1 MYTEGVPKIREVKLS
16 KVKQREEKKR
26 ETIIKTTTTVIHSF
40 IQALRAREK
49 THSVF
54 PLKKAHP
61 KVRLVNIQY

>member
-1 MYTEGVPKIREVKLS
+1 MYTEGFPKIREVKQS

-26 ETIIKTTTTVIHSF
+26 ENNKNNNNNSHSF